1 MALPDWLALSTVFGV
16 VMLLVGGVALGVST
30 RYLWRASTVY
40 RATAVET
47 LDGVRPATA
56 VRITGIV
63 EGGEES
69 LTAPFSGEPC
79 VAIRATIEERRL
91 SPVLLPWD
99 VAIHELSAARPFGI
113 RTDGGIVEVSEP
125 MQTVTLSRQSVGT
138 VARTARP
145 PERIRA
151 YESRANSVPAT
162 SLWRDPPTI
171 LRPVVDFL
179 GLGRR
184 RYSEQRVAHGDT
196 VTVVGRVRADGRSVD
211 PLVVSDRSRSETIWR
226 MAKTTVAGVL
236 VGVIGILLGTMILL
250 LG

>member
-16 VMLLVGGVALGVST
+16 VMLLVGGVAVGVST
-30 RYLWRASTVY
+30 RYLWRASVVY
-40 RATAVET
+40 RARAVET
-47 LDGVRPATA
+47 LDEVPTGTT
-56 VRITGIV
+56 VRITGLV
-63 EGGEES
+63 EPGDDS

-99 VAIHELSAARPFGI
+99 VTIHEPTAAQPFAI
-113 RTDGGIVEVSEP
+113 RTDGSRIEVSEP
-125 MQTVTLSRQSVGT
+125 MQTVTLSRKDVGT
-138 VARTARP
+138 VEREVQP
-145 PERIRA
+145 PERIQA
-151 YESRANSVPAT
+151 YESRSGAVPAT
-162 SLWRDPPTI
+162 SLWRDPPSI
-171 LRPVVDFL
+171 LTPIVDLL

-211 PLVVSDRSRSETIWR
+211 PLVVSDRSQSATLWG
-226 MAKTTVAGVL
+226 MAKTTIAGVL
-236 VGVIGILLGTMILL
+236 VGVIGVLLGTVILL